1 MNNRDVIRIALGILV
16 TAAAVAVPQS
26 FPAQEPVPRRILAMS
41 DGDQIAFTKSS
52 LDDGV
57 RGEQGSALNMLALN
71 RSSLILPIIEKK
83 IEDVLKSANPA
94 ECFANKNVD
103 PKTFVGYAAAA
114 ISQVGDEQSLIEASK
129 LLKLDKKRFD
139 RLVEATLSAAI
150 SGNPFVLAYKGMD
163 MEDPALDKRIAS
175 WVDLMLAKRLPDDQ
189 NSLERRWAE
198 VMVDRYKGVPI
209 QSEWLRDPIVSRM
222 NPVIVESLRKE
233 MFRLL
238 QISWDRHPRR
248 LLAMSDSQQ
257 IALVKSQLDQGIADL
272 RQFEMREVDRRDF
285 FAALA
290 RAHSSLVLP
299 IIEAKIEEVL
309 KSRNPIECF
318 TNKSIDP
325 QTFLSLA
332 TVSIAQA
339 ADQEALKAAG
349 RLQKLNKRFGGMV
362 ELTLINASIHGNPF
376 PVAYRGL
383 ELGDSDVDNKIM
395 AWVEERLAQPTL
407 NIPKDWKHQWAQ
419 AMSERYGGIP
429 PPTQW
434 SGDPIVSRLKPGI
447 SQSLH
452 NEVVRF
458 ATEASEN
465 RLRK

>member
-1 MNNRDVIRIALGILV
+1 MDTKQGVVFVVGMAAIAAFAMPQVHAQQGLSNKILTLSDAEQVAFANSYLDLGM
-16 TAAAVAVPQS
+16 
-26 FPAQEPVPRRILAMS
+26 PVS
-41 DGDQIAFTKSS
+41 DGNDLSY
-52 LDDGV
+52 LL
-57 RGEQGSALNMLALN
+57 RN
-71 RSSLILPIIEKK
+71 RSSLILPIIERK
-83 IEDVLKSANPA
+83 IEQVLRSPNPQ
-94 ECFANKNVD
+94 ECFSTKNVD
-103 PKTFVGYAAAA
+103 TRRFVGLAAVSLAAA
-114 ISQVGDEQSLIEASK
+114 GDEQALREISK
-129 LLKLDKKRFD
+129 LLKLDEKRFD
-139 RLVEATLSAAI
+139 GLVDATLSGLI
-150 SGNPFVLAYKGMD
+150 SGNPFVLAYKGTD
-163 MEDPALDKRIAS
+163 MGDPALDKRIAS
-175 WVDLMLAKRLPDDQ
+175 WVDLMLAKRLPDHQ